1 MNIAQLISQQLH
13 LPEKQVQQSLELLE
27 QDATVPFIA
36 RYRKEVTGSLD
47 EVALYE
53 IQKRKK
59 YYEEL
64 EKRKDTILKALE
76 EQKILT
82 DELRKKIDNTYDAV
96 ALEDIYLPYKKKRK
110 TKAETARKNGL
121 EPLAKIIMAQ
131 RTDNVEYE
139 ARRFLSKEVPT
150 IEKALEGARFIIAE
164 WVSENI
170 WVRHYLR
177 RTFERTALVKTQ
189 VVKGKETDEKAQKYR
204 DYFEWKELLRRTP
217 SHRLLAILRAVK
229 EEVIR
234 LKLEVDKELI
244 FEKLDERFIK
254 NNNETAT
261 QIEMAITDAYK
272 RLLEPSISTQIL
284 NNYKEKAD
292 LTAIQVFSENLRQL
306 LLAPPLGEK
315 RVLAI
320 DPGYR
325 TGCKLTCLDAQGNL
339 LYHATIFP
347 HPPQNK
353 QQEAEAQLKLW
364 VDKYRIEA
372 IAIGN
377 GTASRETE
385 RLVKSIRFN
394 HPLQVFVVNEAGASI
409 YSASEIAREEFPD
422 KDITVRGAVSIG
434 RRLQDPLAELVKIEP
449 KSIGVGQYQ
458 HDVNQTLLKEELD
471 NVVESSVNLVG
482 VNLNTASKYLLKY
495 VSGIGEKLAER
506 ILLYRSQNGQFTTRE
521 ELKNIKGLGKKAFE
535 QSAGFLRIKNGL
547 NPLDNSAVHPESY
560 PVVKLMA
567 KSLGVE
573 VEALIA
579 NKKLLQQ
586 LDLQKFVTPKIGLP
600 TLTDI
605 LKELEKPGLDIR
617 QELKEF
623 SFSADLKTIED
634 LKIGEIY
641 PGIVNNITN
650 FGCFVDLGIK
660 ENGLIHIS
668 NMSDSFVSN
677 PANILKLHQQIKV
690 KVLDVDMARKRIGL
704 KLFKT

>member
-1 MNIAQLISQQLH
+1 MNIPQLISNELH
-13 LPEKQVQQSLELLE
+13 LPQTSVENALRLLNE
-27 QDATVPFIA
+27 DATVPFIA
-36 RYRKEVTGSLD
+36 RYRKEATGSLD

-59 YYEEL
+59 YFEEL
-64 EKRKDTILKALE
+64 EKRKATILKALE
-76 EQKILT
+76 EQGVLT
-82 DELRKKIDNTYDAV
+82 DELREKIGNTYDAV

-131 RTDNVEYE
+131 RTADVEYE
-139 ARRFLSKEVPT
+139 AGRFLSGEVPT
-150 IEKALEGARFIIAE
+150 TEKALEGARYIIAE

-170 WVRHYLR
+170 WVRNYLR
-177 RTFERTALVKTQ
+177 RVFDRSALITTKVI
-189 VVKGKETDEKAQKYR
+189 KGKEKEEKARKYL
-204 DYFEWKELLRRTP
+204 DYFEWKELLKHTP
-217 SHRLLAILRAVK
+217 SHRLLAMLRAVN

-234 LKLEVDKELI
+234 LKLEVDKEI
-244 FEKLDERFIK
+244 VFEKLNRRFIK
-254 NNNETAT
+254 NNRETAT

-272 RLLEPSISTQIL
+272 RLLEPSISTEIL
-284 NNYKEKAD
+284 NNYKEKAE
-292 LTAIQVFSENLRQL
+292 LTAIKVFSENLRQL

-325 TGCKLTCLDAQGNL
+325 TGCKVTCLDAQGDL
-339 LYHATIFP
+339 LHHATIFP

-385 RLVKSIRFN
+385 RLVKSIRFD
-394 HPLQVFVVNEAGASI
+394 HPVQVFVVNEAGASV
-409 YSASEIAREEFPD
+409 YSASEIAREEFPG
-422 KDITVRGAVSIG
+422 KDVTVRGAVSIG
-434 RRLQDPLAELVKIEP
+434 RRLQDPLAELVKIDP

-471 NVVESSVNLVG
+471 NVVESSVNQVG

-495 VSGIGEKLAER
+495 VSGIGDKLAER
-506 ILLYRSQNGQFTTRE
+506 ILQYRSENGQFTSRE

-535 QSAGFLRIKNGL
+535 QSAGFLRIKNGQ

-560 PVVKLMA
+560 PVVKKMA

-579 NKKLLQQ
+579 DKKLLRQ
-586 LDLQKFVTPKIGLP
+586 LDLQKFVTHKIGLP

-623 SFSADLKTIED
+623 SFSAELKTIDD
-634 LKIGEIY
+634 LKIGNEY
-641 PGIVNNITN
+641 PAIVNNITN

-677 PANILKLHQQIKV
+677 PADIVKLHQQVRV
-690 KVLDVDMARKRIGL
+690 KVLSIDVPRKRIGL
-704 KLFKT
+704 ELM

>member
-394 HPLQVFVVNEAGASI
+394 HPVQVFVVNEAGASI

-506 ILLYRSQNGQFTTRE
+506 ILQYRSQNGQFTTRE

-690 KVLDVDMARKRIGL
+690 KVLDVDMARKRIAL